1 VLLARE
7 FGWTIEEIRQ
17 LRPSELE
24 VIIKELQK
32 QKEIQ
37 EYVEF
42 KGKWAFL
49 AAVITNGFAA
59 IASMFSRRRPK
70 EVKPNDFIDK
80 KYAAKIEGYFK
91 EAQAEDKWASLIQEA
106 KMKGLKGPW

>member
-1 VLLARE
+1 MLLARE
-7 FGWTIEEIRQ
+7 FGWNIEDIKQ

-24 VIIKELQK
+24 AIIKELQK

-49 AAVITNGFAA
+49 ASVITNGFAA
-59 IASMFSRRRPK
+59 IANMFSKRRLK
-70 EVKPNDFIDK
+70 EVKPDDFIDK
-80 KYAAKIEGYFK
+80 KYAAKIERYFK
-91 EAQAEDKWASLIQEA
+91 EAQDEDKWASYIAEA
-106 KMKGLKGPW
+106 KAKGLKGPW

>member
-1 VLLARE
+1 MLLARE
-7 FGWTIEEIRQ
+7 FGWNIEDIKQ

-37 EYVEF
+37 EYAEF

-49 AAVITNGFAA
+49 AAIITNGFAA
-59 IASMFSRRRPK
+59 IASMFSKRRPK
-70 EVKPNDFIDK
+70 EVKPDDFIDK
-80 KYAAKIEGYFK
+80 KYAAKIERYFK
-91 EAQAEDKWASLIQEA
+91 EAQPDEWASYIAEA
-106 KMKGLKGPW
+106 KAKGLKGPW